1 MLRKHEFGLLHR
13 VQLHAARQI
22 ALDLQRLGISRTAQN
37 QPGTLLKLLLH
48 GRLRLCHSIL

>member
-13 VQLHAARQI
+13 MQLHAARQI

-48 GRLRLCHSIL
+48 GRLRLCHCIL